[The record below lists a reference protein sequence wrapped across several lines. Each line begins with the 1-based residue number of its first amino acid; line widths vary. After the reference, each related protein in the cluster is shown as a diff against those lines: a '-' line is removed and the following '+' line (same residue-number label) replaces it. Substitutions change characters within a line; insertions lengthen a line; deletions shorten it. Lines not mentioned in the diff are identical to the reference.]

1 MPKYLVQRHRL
12 YQKKKKKK
20 FPQTKKQDNSLLQ
33 TVGQAGHIDEKKSR
47 LSEVV

>member
-12 YQKKKKKK
+12 YPKKKKK
-20 FPQTKKQDNSLLQ
+20 FPKKKGQDNSLLQ